1 MLFNVAMCTS
11 PCTHSNLSCYMTHEI
26 KFQKVISIYF
36 CDWCDILLSIHV
48 NNKFTYPYLKSN
60 YTTDGNIKLHSEC
73 QIFSSMY
80 PLNFTIPNLVCYNL
94 QSFKMP
100 IYWYGIKNTA
110 KGVEKQTSLFVCSKW
125 GYIYLGK
132 CHSVFHLMVRHG
144 TPVGLSFYNLYKTN
158 LAR

>member
-1 MLFNVAMCTS
+1 MCTS

-60 YTTDGNIKLHSEC
+60 YTTDGNMPNEVALRMSN
-73 QIFSSMY
+73 IFFHVSTQFYYSY
-80 PLNFTIPNLVCYNL
+80 LVCYNL